1 MGVASFELFGPSHL
15 VALSCLVFWICLQLY
30 VTQHLKSR
38 ELPVTRR
45 ALVSRILEASNLALV
60 VVAILMQHCARWWSG
75 HWDPRWD
82 LPLQLCDWA
91 FLSLALAF
99 FTRHRFLYEVSYFW
113 GLAGTLQGML
123 TPHLGRDF
131 PSVEFLAFFLFHGGV
146 IAAALFNAIAQEQ
159 YPRHGAF
166 WKVALASQV
175 YLGTALLANF
185 LIKGANYGFLLEKP
199 DASLMDYMGPW
210 PWYILTLELAGLF
223 SFWLYDL
230 PWRWLRK
237 QKGEPHSPEIP
248 GA

>member
-1 MGVASFELFGPSHL
+1 MAAASFELFGSSHL
-15 VALSCLVFWICLQLY
+15 ASLICLVFWICLQLY
-30 VTQHLKSR
+30 VAHLLKAR
-38 ELPVTRR
+38 EVPVSGR
-45 ALVSRILEASNLALV
+45 ALTLRFLEASNLALV
-60 VVAILMQHCARWWSG
+60 VVAILMQHSARWWAG
-75 HWDPRWD
+75 HWDLRWD

-99 FTRHRFLYEVSYFW
+99 LTRHRFLYEISYFW

-131 PSVEFLAFFLFHGGV
+131 PSIEFLAFFLFHGGV

-159 YPRHGAF
+159 YPRGGAF

-175 YLGTALLANF
+175 YLLTALLANF
-185 LIKGANYGFLLEKP
+185 LIQGANYGFLMEKP

-210 PWYILTLELAGLF
+210 PWYILSLELAGLF

-230 PWRWLRK
+230 PWRWFRNRNERRYS
-237 QKGEPHSPEIP
+237 QESPP
-248 GA
+248 P